1 MTERTCGGDQ
11 VSRPLSPR
19 AARSREKLLRAAT
32 ELLVELGPRGV
43 TVDAVSDASG
53 VAKSTLYRHW
63 ETRDDLLVD
72 VVRSN
77 IPDIAAPDASLDFEA
92 ALRSY
97 LGRAAATVA
106 DPEWSRIVP
115 AMMSLRTTMPDLAA
129 MVDEDRSAKSDKLQG
144 IIDRGI
150 AEGSLPADIDVE
162 LVAHLLFGPI
172 IFSALVGDS
181 SEAGR
186 LADFVVD
193 RFIASYAS

>member
-1 MTERTCGGDQ
+1 MTK
-11 VSRPLSPR
+11 SISPR

-72 VVRSN
+72 VVRCN
-77 IPDIAAPDASLDFEA
+77 IPDIDEPDASLGFEE
-92 ALRSY
+92 ALRTY

-150 AEGSLPADIDVE
+150 AEGLLPAEIDVE

-172 IFSALVGDS
+172 IFSALVGDTS
-181 SEAGR
+181 GAAR

-193 RFIASYAS
+193 RFIASYAH